1 MEMRRN
7 LEILPAGECDCCRA
21 VVEAADGLGEP
32 YGCAER
38 KGVFTVREQRVLER
52 IRQAR
57 EMANGIKKEISRL
70 DARGAGASE
79 ERARAENELESLR
92 RLRTEL
98 ETERLAAAE
107 ERMRLLGHA

>member
-1 MEMRRN
+1 MELRRN
-7 LEILPAGECDCCRA
+7 LEILPVGECDCCR
-21 VVEAADGLGEP
+21 VEEAADGLGEP

-57 EMANGIKKEISRL
+57 KMANGIKREISRL
-70 DARGAGASE
+70 VARGDGASE
-79 ERARAENELESLR
+79 ERARAEDELETLR

-98 ETERLAAAE
+98 EAERLAAAE